1 MLISELHEWVI
12 SVATETIRDSTT
24 LSVDTP
30 SEHVDIANTHDG
42 GVYPFV
48 GVVPISLTAVDN
60 GLGNSSLVPT
70 AVTTENGNTVGVEE
84 ILRRDFTLEVTPV
97 TDDDAY
103 SRDLLVDDLTLT
115 FARRIEGNDTPHDVT
130 KLSVDETTPS
140 DRPDSFVRG
149 SGVTLTGRLHTA
161 SDRELPTA
169 ETVYTEVTDDFS
181 ATRSFTVDGTNN
193 T

>member
-1 MLISELHEWVI
+1 MLISELHEWII
-12 SVATETIRDSTT
+12 SVATDTLRDSAAV
-24 LSVDTP
+24 SVSDP
-30 SEHVDIANTHDG
+30 SEHVDIANAHDG
-42 GVYPFV
+42 SVYPFV
-48 GVVPISLTAVDN
+48 GVVPISLTPITN

-70 AVTTENGNTVGVEE
+70 TITTENGTTVGVEE
-84 ILRRDFTLEVTPV
+84 VMRRDFTLEVTPV

-103 SRDLLVDDLTLT
+103 TRDLLVDDLSLT
-115 FARRIEGNDTPHDVT
+115 FARRIEANDTPHDVT
-130 KLSVDETTPS
+130 ELTVDEATPS

-149 SGVTLTGRLHTA
+149 SGVTVTGRLHTA

-181 ATRSFTVDGTNN
+181 VTRSFTVDGTND